1 MGKIILELSDE
12 DLLQLGEL
20 KIKEELGQ
28 TLKWLKMKGL
38 LKSISHALSS
48 LEIDYEGEVEGIKQE
63 SWQEY
68 KKELPL

>member
-12 DLLQLGEL
+12 DLLKLGEL
-20 KIKEELGQ
+20 KIKEELEQ

-48 LEIDYEGEVEGIKQE
+48 LKIDYEGEIEAIRQE

-68 KKELPL
+68 KKDLPL